1 MRSLLGT
8 SIRILLILT
17 IVTIIAFSSL
27 LVRSLGRAELN
38 PDQGNNSFAS
48 KEHPVLCNCI
58 IFRLDDIADWNQPGE
73 HTVMNMF
80 LSKNLKLTLAII
92 MHFIGNDTTIID
104 KVKEGYQKGLFELAL
119 HGWNHVDYTKLSL
132 ADQKSTMLM
141 ANIKMHKIFGTTS
154 DMFFPPYGPF
164 NNDTIE
170 AMRQL
175 GLQIIS
181 TDPNDEYIFD
191 NGRSIFVS
199 GASEPNHEANN
210 TVYHMSATINYKS
223 VVTGVRCSVASKSC
237 SLVQKLYKHPIE
249 EILADVVQGM
259 RKYGYAIITLHPQ
272 DFLKMNYNYNNQLQY
287 ETFGGKVIVN
297 ETETRDLSR
306 LINYITSHNIPI
318 RSFHEV
324 LGYKEPANHDA
335 LAGKESNLAAST
347 AYKEPADLHALAGK
361 ESNHPPPPPVSGCTT
376 GWFITGYINTNQAD
390 YPTTPATTIMV
401 GGQMYS
407 FNTQFLHD
415 IQINGYGLTKYGWYL
430 SNDGSEWVSTPN
442 AYDAEGNRLVVG
454 KTIAVDRTQIPL
466 GTTVTIPTLRAPW
479 NSYQYVASDT
489 GGGVVGKHIDVF
501 TGTGKAAAAEADA
514 ITGYNNTICK

>member
-1 MRSLLGT
+1 
-8 SIRILLILT
+8 
-17 IVTIIAFSSL
+17 V
-27 LVRSLGRAELN
+27 
-38 PDQGNNSFAS
+38 
-48 KEHPVLCNCI
+48 
-58 IFRLDDIADWNQPGE
+58 DDIQDGFEAGQLAI
-73 HTVMNMF
+73 MNMF
-80 LSKNLKLTLAII
+80 LSKNLKLTLGII
-92 MHFIGNDTTIID
+92 MHFIGNDTTIMD
-104 KVKEGYQKGLFELAL
+104 KIKEGYQKGLFELAL

-141 ANIKMHKIFGTTS
+141 ANTKMHKIFGTTS
-154 DMFFPPYGPF
+154 DMFFPPYGTF

-181 TDPNDEYIFD
+181 TDAYNEYIFD

-210 TVYHMSATINYKS
+210 TVYHMSATVNYKS
-223 VVTGVRCSVASKSC
+223 VDNG
-237 SLVQKLYKHPIE
+237 KLYKHPIE
-249 EILADVVQGM
+249 EILADVLQDM

-272 DFLKMNYNYNNQLQY
+272 DFLKMNYNYNNQLQL
-287 ETFGGKVIVN
+287 ETFGGKAIVN

-324 LGYKEPANHDA
+324 LGYKEPA
-335 LAGKESNLAAST
+335 
-347 AYKEPADLHALAGK
+347 DLHALAGK

-376 GWFITGYINTNQAD
+376 GWYITGYINTNQAD

-407 FNTQFLHD
+407 FNTKFLHD
-415 IQINGYGLTKYGWYL
+415 TQINGYGLTKYGWYL
-430 SNDGSEWVSTPN
+430 YTYDSGATWVSTPN

-454 KTIAVDRTQIPL
+454 KTIAVDKTQIPF
-466 GTTVTIPTLRAPW
+466 GTTVTIPTLPAPW
-479 NSYQYVASDT
+479 NSYQYVASDI

-501 TGTGKAAAAEADA
+501 TGTGKAAAAQSYA
-514 ITGYNNTICK
+514 ITGYNNTVCK